1 MAFSLAKWTAYFI
14 NTLTSRRSRIILGL
28 TFVIIAICLFLSRTD
43 DYYHQHTAT
52 ILYKSSQETNDLDWS
67 RYAYTQYVTSSEYL
81 CISVMLLERL
91 HHLGSRADRVLM
103 YPQKMLPDP
112 ETNDGGGF
120 HDAELL
126 IKARDEYDVK
136 LMPVEIQHRDTIDD
150 TWANSYTKLLAF
162 NLTQYERVIAID
174 ADITVLKHMDE
185 LFHLPTCP
193 IAMPRAYWLLDD
205 ANSRRTLTSHIIVI
219 QPSEREFARIQKRVE
234 LADEDEYDM
243 ELLNKLYA
251 DTAMAIPH
259 RPYAM
264 LSSEFRE
271 AKHHLYLGSET
282 EEWDPVAVLSEAK
295 TVHFSDFPV
304 PKPWK
309 VHLSTDDQDNIIK
322 LEPKCKMK
330 GKNDETD
337 DREEDCS
344 GRDVWRELYADFR
357 ERKARVCAKKQWVD
371 DENKGYGESKED
383 LSSFMNP
390 IPSVEPDDDARIT
403 PL

>member
-1 MAFSLAKWTAYFI
+1 M
-14 NTLTSRRSRIILGL
+14 NTLTSRRSRIILAL
-28 TFVIIAICLFLSRTD
+28 TFVIITICLFLSRTD

-52 ILYKSSQETNDLDWS
+52 ILYKSSKETTDLDWS
-67 RYAYTQYVTSSEYL
+67 KYAYTQYATSSEYL

-103 YPQKMLPDP
+103 YPTKMLPDP
-112 ETNDGGGF
+112 ETN
-120 HDAELL
+120 
-126 IKARDEYDVK
+126 
-136 LMPVEIQHRDTIDD
+136 DD

-174 ADITVLKHMDE
+174 ADVTVLKHMDE
-185 LFHLPTCP
+185 LFHLPPCP

-205 ANSRRTLTSHIIVI
+205 EKSRRTLTSHVMVI
-219 QPSEREFARIQKRVE
+219 QPSEQEFERIQKRVQ
-234 LADEDEYDM
+234 LAGKDEYDM

-251 DTAMAIPH
+251 NTAMVIPH

-271 AKHHLYLGSET
+271 VDHHLYLGSET
-282 EEWDPVAVLSEAK
+282 EAWDPVAVLGEAK

-309 VHLSTDDQDNIIK
+309 VHLSTDDQDTMIK
-322 LEPKCKMK
+322 LEPKCDMK
-330 GKNDETD
+330 RKNDD
-337 DREEDCS
+337 IGGKEEDCS

-357 ERKARVCAKKQWVD
+357 ERKARVCAKKRWVN
-371 DENKGYGESKED
+371 DEDEGYGASEGEMGG
-383 LSSFMNP
+383 FTNP
-390 IPSVEPDDDARIT
+390 MPDAGPDDDARY
-403 PL
+403 LSA